1 MAGFREKYQYILV
14 MVLFVLVA
22 LFFPNSMIG
31 LAVSLIVAAL
41 AFIRPKDGLLFL
53 LIYFPTR
60 AFLIEIN
67 PSLKIAGD
75 LIAIAAFLRA
85 VWDQRNDWKKMFQF
99 SLFEWG
105 FFLFI
110 LIGCV
115 SALITGVS
123 VGAIIFQVRAFAI
136 TYLIFYTVKRLSIE
150 KEDIHRFLWITF
162 TMSMILSV
170 QGIVEK
176 VSLRTL
182 LMPETWVER
191 YISPT
196 NQQRIY
202 GLINNPNVLA
212 VYLTLAFIC
221 TLYLSTLVSKRTKL
235 FLLIGSVVMMGVW
248 ILTYSRGTAIGLAV
262 GLITYLALSRNWKTV
277 VKALL
282 IIVLSVIVISIPV
295 TKATEFV
302 QNMNVLKEKPIAA
315 PDQQGD
321 ESHAE
326 KRLKE
331 TFEGSTIEQSKNT
344 GRLFIVRKG
353 LQIFKD
359 HPVIGSGFSTFGD
372 SASKSYSSPIYK
384 HYGINLNIY
393 SDNQYIQVI
402 AETGVLG
409 VVGFAVF
416 LLGMLAF
423 LWKNRHTASP
433 YADALISI
441 LIAVYVC
448 GLLYNIW
455 EDKTFT
461 AYFYMILGGVASMAA
476 ETFGR
481 PLRFK

>member
-14 MVLFVLVA
+14 MVLFVLVT
-22 LFFPNSMIG
+22 LFFPNRLIG
-31 LAVSLIVAAL
+31 LAVSLILAAMT
-41 AFIRPKDGLLFL
+41 FIRPKEGLLFL
-53 LIYFPTR
+53 LTYFPTR
-60 AFLIEIN
+60 AFLIEMC
-67 PSLKIAGD
+67 PSLKITGD
-75 LIAIAAFLRA
+75 LVAVAAFLRM

-110 LIGCV
+110 LTGCV
-115 SALITGVS
+115 AALITGVS
-123 VGAIIFQVRAFAI
+123 LGAIILQVRAFVI

-162 TMSMILSV
+162 TMSMILSI

-176 VSLRTL
+176 VSLRTM
-182 LMPETWVER
+182 LMPQAWVER

-196 NQQRIY
+196 NRMRIY

-212 VYLTLAFIC
+212 VYLTIAFIC
-221 TLYLSTLVSKRTKL
+221 TLYLSTHVTKRMKW
-235 FLLIGSVVMMGVW
+235 FLLICSVVIMGVW
-248 ILTYSRGTAIGLAV
+248 SLTYSRGTAIGLAI
-262 GLITYLALSRNWKTV
+262 GLITYFALTRNWKTV

-282 IIVLSVIVISIPV
+282 IVVLSVLAINIPV
-295 TKATEFV
+295 TKATAYV
-302 QNMNVLKEKPIAA
+302 QSMNMLKEKSALS
-315 PDQQGD
+315 QQAD

-331 TFEGSTIEQSKNT
+331 TFEGSTIEQSQNS
-344 GRLFIVRKG
+344 GRLFIVKKG

-372 SASKSYSSPIYK
+372 SATKSYSSPIYK
-384 HYGINLNIY
+384 HYGITFNLY
-393 SDNQYIQVI
+393 SDDQYIQII
-402 AETGVLG
+402 AQTGVLG
-409 VVGFAVF
+409 VLGFAVF
-416 LLGMLAF
+416 LLGMLVF

-433 YADALISI
+433 YANVLMSI
-441 LIAVYVC
+441 LTAVYVC

-461 AYFYMILGGVASMAA
+461 AYFFMMLGGIASIAA
-476 ETFGR
+476 GTVESS
-481 PLRFK
+481 LKLK

>member
-1 MAGFREKYQYILV
+1 
-14 MVLFVLVA
+14 
-22 LFFPNSMIG
+22 MIG

-123 VGAIIFQVRAFAI
+123 VGAIIFQVRAFVI

-196 NQQRIY
+196 NRQRIY

-262 GLITYLALSRNWKTV
+262 GLITYLALSRNWRTV

-344 GRLFIVRKG
+344 GRLFIVKRVCKY
-353 LQIFKD
+353 LKTILLLVPDFRHLAIQRQNRIHRRF
-359 HPVIGSGFSTFGD
+359 INIMGST
-372 SASKSYSSPIYK
+372 
-384 HYGINLNIY
+384 
-393 SDNQYIQVI
+393 
-402 AETGVLG
+402 
-409 VVGFAVF
+409 
-416 LLGMLAF
+416 
-423 LWKNRHTASP
+423 
-433 YADALISI
+433 
-441 LIAVYVC
+441 
-448 GLLYNIW
+448 
-455 EDKTFT
+455 
-461 AYFYMILGGVASMAA
+461 
-476 ETFGR
+476 
-481 PLRFK
+481 

>member
-1 MAGFREKYQYILV
+1 MAGFREKYLYILV
-14 MVLFVLVA
+14 MALFVLAA
-22 LFFPNSMIG
+22 LFFPNKMIG
-31 LAVSLIVAAL
+31 LAVSLIVAAM
-41 AFIRPKDGLLFL
+41 AFIRPKEGLLFL

-60 AFLIEIN
+60 VFLIEIS

-75 LIAIAAFLRA
+75 FIAIAAFLRM
-85 VWDQRNDWKKMFQF
+85 VWDQRNDWKRMFQF

-110 LIGCV
+110 LTGCV
-115 SALITGVS
+115 AALITGVS
-123 VGAIIFQVRAFAI
+123 VGAIIFQVRAFVI

-162 TMSMILSV
+162 TMSMILSI

-176 VSLRTL
+176 VSLRTM

-196 NQQRIY
+196 NRQRIY

-212 VYLTLAFIC
+212 VYLTIAFIC
-221 TLYLSTLVSKRTKL
+221 TLYLSNLVTKRTKW
-235 FLLIGSVVMMGVW
+235 FLLICSVVMMGVW
-248 ILTYSRGTAIGLAV
+248 TLTYSRGTAIGLAV
-262 GLITYLALSRNWKTV
+262 GLITYFALSRNWKTV

-282 IIVLSVIVISIPV
+282 IIVLSVLAINIPV
-295 TKATEFV
+295 TKATALV
-302 QNMNVLKEKPIAA
+302 QNMNLLKERPIAA

-353 LQIFKD
+353 LQVFKD

-384 HYGINLNIY
+384 HYGIQFNIY
-393 SDNQYIQVI
+393 SDNQYIQII
-402 AETGVLG
+402 AQTGVLG
-409 VVGFAVF
+409 VLGFAVF
-416 LLGMLAF
+416 LVGMLVF
-423 LWKNRHTASP
+423 LWKNRHAASP
-433 YADALISI
+433 YASVLMAI
-441 LIAVYVC
+441 LMAVYVC

-461 AYFYMILGGVASMAA
+461 AYYFMMLGGIASMASG
-476 ETFGR
+476 TFDR
-481 PLRFK
+481 TVKLK